1 MLSAANHFNE
11 ATLSHPAVTEA
22 HRRGRRRARP
32 AQASQHVDP
41 PGGSPTR
48 RGVKRENWRRN
59 IMHPMF
65 VTLFIETDADDAL
78 TEQQERKRRAH
89 AARRGRSSR
98 VVKVAAANRDRPR
111 RP

>member
-1 MLSAANHFNE
+1 MPSAANHFNE
-11 ATLSHPAVTEA
+11 ATLSHPAVAEAQEKTEA
-22 HRRGRRRARP
+22 SRP
-32 AQASQHVDP
+32 AQASQHVAP
-41 PGGSPTR
+41 SAGSPAR

-65 VTLFIETDADDAL
+65 VTLFIETDADDVP

-89 AARRGRSSR
+89 AARRGRSAR
-98 VVKVAAANRDRPR
+98 VVKVAAANRDRQR

>member
-1 MLSAANHFNE
+1 
-11 ATLSHPAVTEA
+11 
-22 HRRGRRRARP
+22 
-32 AQASQHVDP
+32 
-41 PGGSPTR
+41 
-48 RGVKRENWRRN
+48 
-59 IMHPMF
+59 MHPMF
-65 VTLFIETDADDAL
+65 VTLFIETDVDDAL